1 MQVALIQFIGGFID
15 PQRILK
21 VEMAELDP
29 GVPEEPANGFAA
41 IAGVLKTLLLRNPK
55 RRSRPAD
62 LQDIRRNNSS
72 SACGCRCDV
81 PLSTKTAA
89 RLDLFPHAAVP
100 WDLTPGLN
108 GYVRSTE
115 LAKS

>member
-1 MQVALIQFIGGFID
+1 VQVALIQFIGGFID

-41 IAGVLKTLLLRNPK
+41 IAGVLKTLLLSDPK
-55 RRSRPAD
+55 TRSRPAD
-62 LQDIRRNNSS
+62 RQDARRNNPS
-72 SACGCRCDV
+72 SACGCRCCV
-81 PLSTKTAA
+81 ILGIKTAA
-89 RLDLFPHAAVP
+89 RLDLFPSAAMP
-100 WDLTPGLN
+100 WDLTPGLD